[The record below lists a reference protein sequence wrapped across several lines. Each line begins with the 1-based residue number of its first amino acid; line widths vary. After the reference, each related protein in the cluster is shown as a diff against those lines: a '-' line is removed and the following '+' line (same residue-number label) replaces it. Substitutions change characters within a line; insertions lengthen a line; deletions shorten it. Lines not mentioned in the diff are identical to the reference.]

1 MSSLW
6 LLPLGVAVVG
16 AGLLGVL
23 SWRLAEEV
31 GRLRRAIERAPA
43 RRPPGRERQP
53 PRPRLDRAPLAATT
67 TTLASMLNF
76 SPEKLLLVALIAMIV
91 LGPSRLPQAARTL
104 GRFMAEMRR
113 MSSSFQDEVRDA
125 IGEPT
130 EAFHSAI
137 ADFRP
142 AMNVRSSV
150 RDAISTTL
158 RLPPASG
165 SLPSADPPATP
176 GAPPPLASPG
186 PLAAPDDP
194 ALN

>member
-1 MSSLW
+1 
-6 LLPLGVAVVG
+6 
-16 AGLLGVL
+16 
-23 SWRLAEEV
+23 
-31 GRLRRAIERAPA
+31 
-43 RRPPGRERQP
+43 
-53 PRPRLDRAPLAATT
+53 
-67 TTLASMLNF
+67 MLNF

-104 GRFMAEMRR
+104 GRFMSEMRR
-113 MSSSFQDEVRDA
+113 MSASFQDEVRDA

-142 AMNVRSSV
+142 AMNVGSSV
-150 RDAISTTL
+150 RDAISTTFA
-158 RLPPASG
+158 PPSAASG
-165 SLPSADPPATP
+165 SLPPAAPQSTP
-176 GAPPPLASPG
+176 GAPPPLATPG